1 MTADIDSQLAKIW
14 SDDVL
19 DRSRDAAYLQDFLEG
34 RIAEREK
41 AGKTKSYVIN
51 LDAAWGHGKTFF
63 LERLARTLEAKGRIV
78 VQINAWQDDHADDP
92 LLPLMVGVDAAISA
106 VRQIPAAV
114 KSSWNAAKKAGV
126 AVAIAAGKGTVI
138 HMASKIIGSGA
149 QEIAAILGGGVGESA
164 NAAAA
169 AAGQEAVELFDKHAE
184 KLLDTF
190 RSERQSVQSF
200 RSRLGQTLEKLFSEH
215 GNGPLYILID
225 ELDRCRP
232 SYAISTLERVKHL
245 FEIDNVVFIVATD
258 SQQLQH
264 SIKAVYGNDFDSK
277 RYLFRFFDRTFTF
290 ERPPTRAFVEARLID
305 QPLDERKIS
314 LPRNCQLS
322 EFLAEGVE
330 HLGLGLRDAGQCLDL
345 LASVVTTWNRSVPLE
360 LVLLY
365 PLVILHQQ
373 RIAVSSKADLSD
385 FAQLTSN
392 NLEGNPPWCVQF
404 IGRQGQRKNVDVSE
418 LFSKFHHIAAPN
430 LYEMYDRDRPTDEPD
445 RWIYDQLSNEV
456 RLLHQTMSRQNPP
469 VSIINDYALLVR
481 NAGRISSEVSADN

>member
-215 GNGPLYILID
+215 GMARFIFSLTNLIG
-225 ELDRCRP
+225 
-232 SYAISTLERVKHL
+232 
-245 FEIDNVVFIVATD
+245 VVPAMRYQRWSASNIF
-258 SQQLQH
+258 SR
-264 SIKAVYGNDFDSK
+264 SI
-277 RYLFRFFDRTFTF
+277 
-290 ERPPTRAFVEARLID
+290 
-305 QPLDERKIS
+305 
-314 LPRNCQLS
+314 
-322 EFLAEGVE
+322 
-330 HLGLGLRDAGQCLDL
+330 
-345 LASVVTTWNRSVPLE
+345 
-360 LVLLY
+360 
-365 PLVILHQQ
+365 
-373 RIAVSSKADLSD
+373 
-385 FAQLTSN
+385 TS
-392 NLEGNPPWCVQF
+392 
-404 IGRQGQRKNVDVSE
+404 
-418 LFSKFHHIAAPN
+418 FS
-430 LYEMYDRDRPTDEPD
+430 
-445 RWIYDQLSNEV
+445 
-456 RLLHQTMSRQNPP
+456 
-469 VSIINDYALLVR
+469 
-481 NAGRISSEVSADN
+481 